1 METLRASR
9 SNEVRRC
16 SCFATSKVLSLGLGQ
31 ELWLPFRFPRRR
43 TVETYTYTERAR
55 EHAGN
60 SNKHLIKG
68 ELPANTNASRVLC
81 TILARNHGNNVH
93 EIPVLA
99 APGQRLL

>member
-1 METLRASR
+1 MQLLCNIKSSISPAARALVAVSLSSPPTL
-9 SNEVRRC
+9 
-16 SCFATSKVLSLGLGQ
+16 
-31 ELWLPFRFPRRR
+31 
-43 TVETYTYTERAR
+43 VETYTYTEGR

-60 SNKHLIKG
+60 SNKHLIKA